1 MHIKITVIYAEVLI
15 LCGLFHF
22 IDSIPNRIR
31 CLIELLSKTIVLLY
45 NKQASSVFHTKE
57 LVIHIDMFVIYTEFS
72 FSG

>member
-1 MHIKITVIYAEVLI
+1 MHIKITVIYAEDLI
-15 LCGLFHF
+15 LCSLFHF

-45 NKQASSVFHTKE
+45 NKQTSSVFHTKE